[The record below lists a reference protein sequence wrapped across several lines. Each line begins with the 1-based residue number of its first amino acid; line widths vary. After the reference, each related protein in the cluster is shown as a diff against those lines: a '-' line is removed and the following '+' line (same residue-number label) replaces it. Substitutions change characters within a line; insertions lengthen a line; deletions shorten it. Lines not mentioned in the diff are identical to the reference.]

1 MTAKVLVLYTGGT
14 IGMAPRDPENP
25 ASPLEPKD
33 EMELKRW
40 LPANIENLG
49 IEWKLERLKDEAGVA
64 LEPLD
69 SSDVNSKHWKYM
81 AKAIGDAYHQYDGF
95 VILHGTDTMA
105 YTTSALSFMFVN
117 LAKPVVVTGSQ
128 LPISNPRT
136 DAIINL
142 VTSLQIAGWR
152 ASELPRIPEVVLCFA
167 DVILRGNRARKLS
180 SSSWRGFESPNED
193 PLGRIGEHITIDT
206 DLVRPVPDT
215 EQQPFFVQPELNDNV
230 IMLEL
235 FPGLRSDLL
244 EAVFGLDGLKGVV
257 LRTFGAGNGP
267 STSEFLDPI
276 QRAVDERD
284 LIVVNVT
291 QCAEGKVEAGLYE
304 ASSGLLER
312 GVLSGIDMTPEAALA
327 KLMSLLENAPPA
339 EIRTQMQVD
348 RVGEMS
354 ESMFDL
360 RYGSPVEV
368 DGRTVLRA
376 ASKDGPVFES
386 AAPVGTYS
394 SANLIRAV
402 LRASSVTAKGSAEVR
417 VFVNHPTASSKT
429 DVNDPRFA
437 CTLSA
442 SGAPAASDI
451 TAAIRRAG
459 GQGPIGLTLVSP
471 KPGPVEVQGLSLALF
486 TVAKRA

>member
-1 MTAKVLVLYTGGT
+1 MSSKVLVLYTGGT
-14 IGMAPRDPENP
+14 IGMAPSDPLNP

-33 EMELKRW
+33 EKELKRW
-40 LPANIENLG
+40 LPPNIENLG
-49 IEWKLERLKDEAGVA
+49 IDWTLVRLKDESGTE

-69 SSDVNSKHWKYM
+69 SSDVNSTHWKYM
-81 AKAIGDAYHQYDGF
+81 AKAIGEAYDDYEGF

-136 DAIINL
+136 DAVINF
-142 VTSLQIAGWR
+142 VTSLELAGWR
-152 ASELPRIPEVVLCFA
+152 ASGLPRIPEVVLCFA
-167 DVILRGNRARKLS
+167 DVVLRGNRASKLS

-206 DLVRPVPDT
+206 SLILPVPNT
-215 EQQPFFVQPELNDNV
+215 EQEPFFVQPELNDNV

-244 EAVFGLDGLKGVV
+244 EAVFGLEGLRGVV

-312 GVLSGIDMTPEAALA
+312 GVLSGIDMTPEAALT
-327 KLMSLLENAPPA
+327 KLMALLENTPPK
-339 EIRTQMQVD
+339 EIGTQMQVD
-348 RVGEMS
+348 RAGEMS

-360 RYGSPVEV
+360 RYGSVVEV
-368 DGRTVLRA
+368 DGRKVFRA
-376 ASKDGPVFES
+376 GSEDGPVFES
-386 AAPVGTYS
+386 AAAVGTYS
-394 SANLIRAV
+394 SGKLVKAM
-402 LRASSVTAKGSAEVR
+402 LRASSVTAKDSDEVR
-417 VFVNHPTASSKT
+417 VFVNHPTANANT
-429 DVNDPRFA
+429 DENDPRFA
-437 CTLSA
+437 CTLRA
-442 SGAPAASDI
+442 NGKPVANDV

-459 GQGPIGLTLVSP
+459 GQGPIGLTLVAP
-471 KPGPVEVQGLSLALF
+471 KAGPVEVQGLSLALF
-486 TVAKRA
+486 TAASRA